1 MVGNLNTEVKVA
13 ITGHTQGLG
22 KALFDIYDNSLG
34 FSRSNG
40 FNINN
45 PDPIVQASLDCD
57 IFINNAWDKF
67 AQINLLENLFY
78 FWRYQN
84 KTIVN
89 ISSVSPN
96 KARQFDELSFYAT
109 HKLALD
115 DASYCL
121 QELEKNCRIINI
133 KLDWLDTEMSKPWNF
148 PKLKPDYVA
157 KEIVK
162 IIDMPSITNVS
173 LEV

>member
-22 KALFDIYDNSLG
+22 KALFDIYDNSMG

-40 FNINN
+40 FDIND
-45 PDPIVQASLDCD
+45 PDPIVKASLDCD

-96 KARQFDELSFYAT
+96 KARQFDEF
-109 HKLALD
+109 
-115 DASYCL
+115 
-121 QELEKNCRIINI
+121 
-133 KLDWLDTEMSKPWNF
+133 
-148 PKLKPDYVA
+148 
-157 KEIVK
+157 
-162 IIDMPSITNVS
+162 
-173 LEV
+173 